1 MFDDL
6 DFEDD
11 FSDDGLGESEPKG
24 KKPANGAA
32 DLAFDQESE
41 SGEFDAN
48 ELLNFSD
55 YKNKRGAE
63 VTKSPFSKQHT
74 NLSIKDVLNE

>member
-6 DFEDD
+6 DFDDD
-11 FSDDGLGESEPKG
+11 FSDGAAAN
-24 KKPANGAA
+24 KKKQNANGAA
-32 DLAFDQESE
+32 DLDFAQESE

-55 YKNKRGAE
+55 YKNKR
-63 VTKSPFSKQHT
+63 
-74 NLSIKDVLNE
+74 